1 MPSSAPLRAFHVAGM
16 DCAEEIAT
24 LRREVGPVVGG
35 EAQLGFDLL
44 RGRMTVA
51 ADVRAVSDAVI
62 VAAARKA
69 GLAAEPWR
77 EEGDDGSNERLRR
90 RRLTSTIAS
99 GAATLAG
106 FLLHAALAGGFAAAV
121 GREGLGGGHA
131 VPLAAKL
138 AYGVAVLAGLVTVAP
153 KAWLALRRLRPDMNL
168 LMTIAVAGA
177 IGIGEWFEAATVA
190 FLFALS
196 LALEAW
202 SVGRARRAI
211 AKLLDLAPPSA
222 HLLVAGV
229 ERDVNPSEIPV
240 GARVVVR
247 PGERIPLDGRVV
259 AGRSSVNQAPIT
271 GESRAVEKQPGD
283 EVFAGTINGSGALEI
298 ETTAAAEAT
307 MLAKILRLVEE
318 AQARRS
324 PSERWVDRFAA
335 IYTPCVFVIAFA
347 LAIGPPL
354 LAGADWSA
362 WGYRALVLLVI
373 GCPCALVVST
383 PVAVVA
389 GLAAAARHG
398 VLLKGGA
405 FLEAPA
411 RLRAFAFDKTGTLTH
426 GRPRV
431 LEVVPLSGHDEREVL
446 ERLAALEARSE
457 HPLAAAI
464 RDYAA
469 ARGISAPPAGHY
481 RAFEGKGAE
490 GLVSGRMFW
499 VGSHRYLEERGQET
513 PEVHARLEAMSQA
526 GRTAVVLG
534 NESHVC
540 GLVAVADGVRS
551 EARAALAEL
560 RRLGVETTVML
571 TGDNRGTAEAIGRET
586 GVTEVRAELLPDEKV
601 AAIEELV
608 ERYGRVAMV
617 GDGIND
623 APALARSSLGIAMG
637 GAGSDAAI
645 ETADVAL
652 LSDDLTRLPWL
663 VRHSRSDAGGDP
675 AEHHL
680 RALGQGDL
688 RRPDRPRNGVPVGG
702 DRGGHGRGSPGGREL
717 AAAAARLRGRRSA
730 RAGSESG
737 AR

>member
-1 MPSSAPLRAFHVAGM
+1 MASEKARAFRVAGM

-35 EAQLGFDLL
+35 EAKLGFDLL

-51 ADVRAVSDAVI
+51 ADVKSVPDSAIVS
-62 VAAARKA
+62 AARRA

-77 EEGDDGSNERLRR
+77 AEGDDGSNDRLRR
-90 RRLTSTIAS
+90 RRLISTVVS
-99 GAATLAG
+99 GSATVAG
-106 FLLHAALAGGFAAAV
+106 FLLHAALASGFGAAL
-121 GREGLGGGHA
+121 GREGMGGGHA
-131 VPLAAKL
+131 VPLAARL
-138 AYGVAVLAGLVTVAP
+138 VYAVAVLAGLVTVAP
-153 KAWLALRRLRPDMNL
+153 KAWLALRRFRPDMNL
-168 LMTIAVAGA
+168 LMTIAVCGA
-177 IGIGEWFEAATVA
+177 IVIGEWFEAATVA
-190 FLFALS
+190 FLFAFS

-211 AKLLDLAPPSA
+211 AKLLDLAPPTA
-222 HLLVAGV
+222 RLVTPEG
-229 ERDVNPSEIPV
+229 EREVHPSEIPV
-240 GARVVVR
+240 GSRVAIR
-247 PGERIPLDGRVV
+247 PGERIPLDGRVRT
-259 AGRSSVNQAPIT
+259 GRSTLNQAPIT
-271 GESRAVEKQPGD
+271 GESRPVEKQPGD
-283 EVFAGTINGSGALEI
+283 EVFAGTINGAGALEV

-318 AQARRS
+318 AQTRRS

-335 IYTPCVFVIAFA
+335 IYTPFVFVTALLIA
-347 LAIGPPL
+347 LLPPL
-354 LAGADWSA
+354 LAGASWGD

-398 VLLKGGA
+398 VLVKGGA

-411 RLRAFAFDKTGTLTH
+411 SIRAFAFDKTGTLTH

-431 LEVVPLSGHDEREVL
+431 LEVVPLSGHDERELL
-446 ERLAALEARSE
+446 ERLVALEARSE

-469 ARGISAPPAGHY
+469 EKGVSAPPAEDFQ
-481 RAFEGKGAE
+481 AFEGKGAA
-490 GLVSGRMFW
+490 GTVGGRTFW

-513 PEVHARLEAMSQA
+513 PDVHERLEAMSQA
-526 GRTAVVLG
+526 GQTAVVVG
-534 NESHVC
+534 NETHVC

-551 EARAALAEL
+551 NALETLREL
-560 RRLGVETTVML
+560 HRLGIETTVML

-586 GVTEVRAELLPDEKV
+586 GVSEIQAELLPDEKV
-601 AAIEELV
+601 AAIQELV
-608 ERYGRVAMV
+608 KRYQRVAMV

-623 APALARSSLGIAMG
+623 APALASASLGIAMG

-652 LSDDLTRLPWL
+652 LSDDLSRLPWL
-663 VRHSRSDAGGDP
+663 IRHSRQT
-675 AEHHL
+675 L
-680 RALGQGDL
+680 RVIRQNITFSLSVKAIFVALTFLGAASLWAAIAADMGAALLVVANSL
-688 RRPDRPRNGVPVGG
+688 R
-702 DRGGHGRGSPGGREL
+702 L
-717 AAAAARLRGRRSA
+717 LRG
-730 RAGSESG
+730 
-737 AR
+737 

>member
-1 MPSSAPLRAFHVAGM
+1 MPFERARVFHVAGL

-35 EAQLGFDLL
+35 EAKLGFDLL

-51 ADVRAVSDAVI
+51 ADVGSVPDSVV
-62 VAAARKA
+62 VAAVGRA
-69 GLAAEPWR
+69 GLTAEPWR
-77 EEGDDGSNERLRR
+77 AEGGNASTARLRT
-90 RRLTSTIAS
+90 RRLISTVIS
-99 GAATLAG
+99 GSATLAG
-106 FLLHAALAGGFAAAV
+106 FLLHAAIAGGFTAAL

-131 VPLAAKL
+131 VPPLAQAVY
-138 AYGVAVLAGLVTVAP
+138 AAGVLAGLVTVAP

-168 LMTIAVAGA
+168 LMTIAVVGA
-177 IGIGEWFEAATVA
+177 VVIGEWFEASTVA

-211 AKLLDLAPPSA
+211 AKLLDLAPPVARLLTAAGERAA
-222 HLLVAGV
+222 H
-229 ERDVNPSEIPV
+229 PSEVAV
-240 GARVVVR
+240 GSLIAVR
-247 PGERIPLDGRVV
+247 PGERIPLDGRVL
-259 AGRSSVNQAPIT
+259 AGRSALNQAPIT
-271 GESRAVEKQPGD
+271 GESRPVEKQPGD
-283 EVFAGTINGSGALEI
+283 EVFAGSINGAGALEI
-298 ETTAAAEAT
+298 ETTTAAEAT

-335 IYTPCVFVIAFA
+335 VYTPCVFVAA
-347 LAIGPPL
+347 LLVASVPPF
-354 LAGADWSA
+354 LAGASWSD

-383 PVAVVA
+383 PVAIVA

-398 VLLKGGA
+398 VLIKGGL

-431 LEVVPLSGHDEREVL
+431 LEVVPLSGHDERELL

-469 ARGISAPPAGHY
+469 ANGVAAPPAEDF
-481 RAFEGKGAE
+481 RAFEGKGAA
-490 GLVSGRMFW
+490 GSVGGRAFW

-513 PEVHARLEAMSQA
+513 PEVHQRLVAMSRA
-526 GRTAVVLG
+526 GQTAIVVG

-540 GLVAVADGVRS
+540 GLVAVADAVRS
-551 EARAALAEL
+551 NARETLAEL
-560 RRLGVETTVML
+560 RRLGIETTVML
-571 TGDNRGTAEAIGRET
+571 TGDNRGTAEAIARET
-586 GVTEVRAELLPDEKV
+586 GVAEVRAELLPDEKV

-608 ERYGRVAMV
+608 KRYERVAMV

-623 APALARSSLGIAMG
+623 APALARASLGIAMG
-637 GAGSDAAI
+637 GAGSDSAI
-645 ETADVAL
+645 ETADIAL
-652 LSDDLTRLPWL
+652 LSDDLSRLPWL
-663 VRHSRSDAGGDP
+663 VRHSR
-675 AEHHL
+675 
-680 RALGQGDL
+680 RALALIRQNVVFSLAIKVLFVVLTLAGFASLWSAIAADMGASLLVIANSL
-688 RRPDRPRNGVPVGG
+688 RLLRSEK
-702 DRGGHGRGSPGGREL
+702 HGSHGETRT
-717 AAAAARLRGRRSA
+717 
-730 RAGSESG
+730 
-737 AR
+737 

>member
-1 MPSSAPLRAFHVAGM
+1 MPSEQARAFRVAGM

-35 EAQLGFDLL
+35 EAKLGFDLL

-51 ADVRAVSDAVI
+51 ADARSVPDSAIVS
-62 VAAARKA
+62 AARKA
-69 GLAAEPWR
+69 GLAAAPWR
-77 EEGDDGSNERLRR
+77 GEGDDGGSERLRR
-90 RRLTSTIAS
+90 RRLASAVAS
-99 GAATLAG
+99 GAAALAG
-106 FLLHAALAGGFAAAV
+106 FLIHASLAGGFGAAL

-131 VPLAAKL
+131 APLAARL
-138 AYGVAVLAGLVTVAP
+138 VYAIAVLAGLFTVAP

-168 LMTIAVAGA
+168 LMTIAIVGA
-177 IGIGEWFEAATVA
+177 VGIGEWLEAATVA

-211 AKLLDLAPPSA
+211 AKLLDLAPPTA
-222 HLLVAGV
+222 RLVTPGG
-229 ERDVNPSEIPV
+229 EREVHPSEIAV
-240 GARVVVR
+240 GSRLAVR
-247 PGERIPLDGRVV
+247 PGERIPLDGRIVS
-259 AGRSSVNQAPIT
+259 GRSALNQAPIT
-271 GESRAVEKQPGD
+271 GESRPLEKQAGD
-283 EVFAGTINGSGALEI
+283 EVFAGSINGAGALEI

-324 PSERWVDRFAA
+324 SSERWVDRFAS
-335 IYTPCVFVIAFA
+335 IYTPCVFAVA
-347 LAIGPPL
+347 LAVAVLAPL
-354 LAGADWSA
+354 LAGASWSE

-398 VLLKGGA
+398 VLVKGGA

-411 RLRAFAFDKTGTLTH
+411 RIRAFAFDKTGTLTH

-431 LEVVPLSGHDEREVL
+431 LEVVPLSGHDEPELL
-446 ERLAALEARSE
+446 ELLVALESRSE

-469 ARGISAPPAGHY
+469 EKGISAAPAERF

-490 GLVSGRMFW
+490 GSIAGRVFW
-499 VGSHRYLEERGQET
+499 VGSHRYLEERGLET
-513 PEVHARLEAMSQA
+513 PDVHGRLEAVSQA
-526 GRTAVVLG
+526 GRTAIVIG
-534 NESHVC
+534 DETHVC
-540 GLVAVADGVRS
+540 GLVAVADGVRID
-551 EARAALAEL
+551 ARVTLEEL
-560 RRLGVETTVML
+560 RRLGIDTTVML
-571 TGDNRGTAEAIGRET
+571 TGDNRGTAEAIARET
-586 GVTEVRAELLPDEKV
+586 GLSEVHAELLPDEKV

-608 ERYGRVAMV
+608 ERYHRVAMV

-623 APALARSSLGIAMG
+623 APALARASLGIAMG
-637 GAGSDAAI
+637 GGGSDAAI

-652 LSDDLTRLPWL
+652 LGDDLSRLPWL
-663 VRHSRSDAGGDP
+663 VRHSRKTLAVIRQNITFALSVKAIFFALTFLGAASLWAAIAADMGA
-675 AEHHL
+675 ALLVVANSL
-680 RALGQGDL
+680 RL
-688 RRPDRPRNGVPVGG
+688 
-702 DRGGHGRGSPGGREL
+702 
-717 AAAAARLRGRRSA
+717 LRG
-730 RAGSESG
+730 
-737 AR
+737 

>member
-1 MPSSAPLRAFHVAGM
+1 M

-35 EAQLGFDLL
+35 EARLGFDLL

-51 ADVRAVSDAVI
+51 ADVGAVPDSMI
-62 VAAARKA
+62 VAAVGSA

-77 EEGDDGSNERLRR
+77 AEGDDGSTERLRR
-90 RRLTSTIAS
+90 RRLIATVVS
-99 GAATLAG
+99 GSATLGGLLLHATLAG
-106 FLLHAALAGGFAAAV
+106 GFGAAL
-121 GREGLGGGHA
+121 GREGLGGGDA
-131 VPLAAKL
+131 VPLSARLVYAI
-138 AYGVAVLAGLVTVAP
+138 AVLAGLVTVAP

-177 IGIGEWFEAATVA
+177 VGIGEWFEAATVA

-211 AKLLDLAPPSA
+211 AKLLDLAPPTA
-222 HLLVAGV
+222 RRVTTDGEREVHPAEV
-229 ERDVNPSEIPV
+229 EI
-240 GARVVVR
+240 GARVAVR
-247 PGERIPLDGRVV
+247 PGERIPLDGRIV
-259 AGRSSVNQAPIT
+259 AGRSTLNQAPIT
-271 GESRAVEKQPGD
+271 GESRPVDKQPGD
-283 EVFAGTINGSGALEI
+283 IVFAGTINGAGALEL
-298 ETTAAAEAT
+298 ETTALAEAT
-307 MLAKILRLVEE
+307 MLARILRLVEE

-335 IYTPCVFVIAFA
+335 VYTPCVFAVA
-347 LAIGPPL
+347 LGVALLPPL
-354 LAGADWSA
+354 LAGASWSD

-398 VLLKGGA
+398 VLIKGGA

-431 LEVVPLSGHDEREVL
+431 LEVVPLSGHDERELL

-457 HPLAAAI
+457 HPLAVAI

-469 ARGISAPPAGHY
+469 EQGVSAPPVDDF
-481 RAFEGKGAE
+481 RAFEGKGAA
-490 GLVSGRMFW
+490 GTVGGRTFW

-513 PEVHARLEAMSQA
+513 PDVHQRLEAMSEA
-526 GRTAVVLG
+526 GRTAVVVG

-540 GLVAVADGVRS
+540 GLVAVADGVRAN
-551 EARAALAEL
+551 ARETLEEL
-560 RRLGVETTVML
+560 RRLGIEATVML
-571 TGDNRGTAEAIGRET
+571 TGDNRGTADAIARVT

-601 AAIEELV
+601 AAIQELV
-608 ERYGRVAMV
+608 ERYERVAMV

-623 APALARSSLGIAMG
+623 APALAQASLGIAMG

-652 LSDDLTRLPWL
+652 LSDDLSRLPWL
-663 VRHSRSDAGGDP
+663 VRHSRKTLGVIRQNITFSLAVK
-675 AEHHL
+675 AL
-680 RALGQGDL
+680 FVALTALGAASLWAAIAADMGAALLVVANSL
-688 RRPDRPRNGVPVGG
+688 R
-702 DRGGHGRGSPGGREL
+702 L
-717 AAAAARLRGRRSA
+717 LRG
-730 RAGSESG
+730 
-737 AR
+737 